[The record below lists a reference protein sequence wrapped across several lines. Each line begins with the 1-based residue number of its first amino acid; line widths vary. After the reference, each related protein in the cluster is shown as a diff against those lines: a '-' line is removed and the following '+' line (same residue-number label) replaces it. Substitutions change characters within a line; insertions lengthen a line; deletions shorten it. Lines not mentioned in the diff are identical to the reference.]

1 MSATTTLILIIENLI
16 TKVQDDDGALNATL
30 AALKTEVQNDEAAE
44 TALAARVTTL
54 EQATPPAPVD
64 LTPLTD
70 AVTALTTRVT
80 TLESNPPAA
89 PDLTVLTGRVQALE
103 DRNAADD
110 TAAGNIGLIPTGA
123 GGSGGSPATLALS
136 GLPATGTVGD
146 VVNETVVVSGG
157 TSPFQFSILSG
168 ALPDGLVLGSGGRIS
183 GTLTTAGDFTFSLQA
198 HDANNIQGVAAYDVI
213 VAEPLAPA
221 QAGDSTA
228 ATPVPQEVG

>member
-44 TALAARVTTL
+44 TALAGRVTKLEEATPPEALDLTALTARVTTL
-54 EQATPPAPVD
+54 EGEESAEGAPVD
-64 LTPLTD
+64 LT
-70 AVTALTTRVT
+70 A
-80 TLESNPPAA
+80 
-89 PDLTVLTGRVQALE
+89 LTGRVQALE

-110 TAAGNIGLIPTGA
+110 TAAGNIGPIPPGA
-123 GGSGGSPATLALS
+123 GGSGGAPATLALS
-136 GLPATGTVGD
+136 GLPATRIVGD
-146 VVNETVVVSGG
+146 VVSETVAVSGG

-168 ALPDGLVLGSGGRIS
+168 ALPDGLVLGSGGLIS

-198 HDANNIQGVAAYDVI
+198 HDANNIQGVAAYEVI